1 MKVVEIN
8 SGIHGST
15 GTIMLSIA
23 NLVRA
28 DGEEAYTF
36 SAPKSENAPTG
47 HAFFGGKVENMI
59 HRGMSVLSGISGKGS
74 AIGTRSL
81 LRKIDAIQ
89 PDILHLHNL
98 HGWYIDLPMLFEYI
112 KKNTIRTV
120 WTLHDC
126 WGFTAQC
133 SHFTME
139 KCEKWKTGCHDCPRY
154 RIYPYTWV
162 DRTRKMWQLK
172 KDWFSGVKN
181 MVIVTPSEWLANL
194 VRQSFLREY
203 EVKVIHNGIDLGIFK
218 PTYGNF
224 RKKYGLEG
232 KKIVL
237 GVASGW
243 SERKGLDV
251 LVQLSETLPEE
262 YKVVIV
268 GTTEEVDRKLPP
280 NILSIHRTHNQKEL
294 AELYTAADVF
304 ANPTREENFPTV
316 NIEALA
322 CGTPVVTFNTG
333 GSPEIADEHTGS
345 VVAYGDVS
353 GMRNEIIR
361 VCTGKEY
368 TASSCIE
375 RAKLF
380 SADSIYREYIALYNE
395 LAERGM
401 RG

>member
-47 HAFFGGKVENMI
+47 HAFFGSKVENMI

-89 PDILHLHNL
+89 PDILHLHNM

-203 EVKVIHNGIDLGIFK
+203 EVKVIHNGIDLSIFK

-304 ANPTREENFPTV
+304 ANPTREETFGLV
-316 NIEALA
+316 NVEAIA
-322 CGTPVVTFNTG
+322 CGTPVVTFNVGGTSETVNENTG
-333 GSPEIADEHTGS
+333 IVVDCDDFEAMKNAITELTSKEIQFCHCKNHAEKFS
-345 VVAYGDVS
+345 VE
-353 GMRNEIIR
+353 N
-361 VCTGKEY
+361 K
-368 TASSCIE
+368 
-375 RAKLF
+375 F
-380 SADSIYREYIALYNE
+380 QEYIELYKKLLN
-395 LAERGM
+395 
-401 RG
+401 